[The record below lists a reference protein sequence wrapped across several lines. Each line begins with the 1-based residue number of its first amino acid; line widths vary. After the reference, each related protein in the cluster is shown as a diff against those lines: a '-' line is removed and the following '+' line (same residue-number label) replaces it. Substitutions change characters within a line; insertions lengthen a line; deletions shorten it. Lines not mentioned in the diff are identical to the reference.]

1 MPNDPAARGGASP
14 QPRGRDHLY
23 VTTRQALPL
32 QGGHVGPPLLCPAIF
47 ANTLHISHKLC
58 TVTQG
63 RASTC
68 FFTCFF
74 AFCSPRI
81 EAGVELRRIRSF

>member
-58 TVTQG
+58 TVTQ
-63 RASTC
+63 AEATQK
-68 FFTCFF
+68 FFL
-74 AFCSPRI
+74 AFS
-81 EAGVELRRIRSF
+81 LFIRL

>member
-32 QGGHVGPPLLCPAIF
+32 QGEHVGPRPTLPEQFSQIVCIF
-47 ANTLHISHKLC
+47 LTYSARSHGCRCAQFMRK
-58 TVTQG
+58 V
-63 RASTC
+63 
-68 FFTCFF
+68 
-74 AFCSPRI
+74 
-81 EAGVELRRIRSF
+81 GVDGCGWVWMVSR